1 MKYKTLKYFSTVI
14 VCAIAICAGWWL
26 WNYYMQSP
34 WTRDGKVR
42 AELVNIT
49 PEVSG
54 RLTKITVHDNQ
65 YVSAGSLIFSLDAE
79 PYRIALANAE
89 AALAKAQSDLAKAE
103 HEAARRRGLPRDV
116 ISSEALDAAN
126 LTAQAMKAAY
136 KAAQANLEQA
146 KWNLSKTQ
154 IYAPTDG
161 YITNLQARVG
171 NYASTGTPLVAL
183 VDVHSFYVLGY
194 FEETKLK
201 HIKEGNKADITLYNG
216 NVPLQGQVESI
227 GRAIYD
233 QSVENGGNLLMDVK
247 PNVPWVRLAQ
257 RVPVRIKL
265 LNVPADLPLVAGTTC
280 TISIHQKG

>member
-216 NVPLQGQVESI
+216 NMPLQGQVESI

>member
-136 KAAQANLEQA
+136 KAAQANLAQA